1 LSEASAETTVRL
13 GPAVANLLRSIWR
26 QRELVVL
33 GLLLGLALGYWGLPK
48 VLNTGSTYDVTVR
61 MSVQKSPAD
70 SIFEIVPAIG
80 GPDGQVGASTDVL
93 KDIAIADRV
102 AKSLREQDPELTGT
116 LLLEGLTFTAV
127 PGSPFVDIT
136 YADPDP
142 RLATTIVQRYAEL
155 YAEQRNKVEMQ
166 RLDQALMRLKVYATT
181 LQGVDRQAV
190 NEVIRKSEV
199 AKLRGPVTAVVGQPI
214 VTTTGPPL
222 SRPVTLALGL
232 LLGLAIGAGAALLVE
247 TAFRKVITPTDAE
260 EGSELPFIAAVR
272 KTGIRRTPL
281 PVIDRPFSPAAED
294 YRRVGT
300 ALERQG
306 LGGDIRV
313 LAIASADPGDGKS
326 MLAANLAHSLA
337 RQGREVVLVSSDLRR
352 PQVERLLGLG
362 QRAGL
367 AETLQDDPVPAVALL
382 VSINDH
388 LLVLPAGMPS
398 KHPGELLAS
407 KRLHE
412 TIQTLR
418 RVGIVILDTP
428 ASRLS
433 ADAIALS
440 GVADATLIVARSGVT
455 RMRSLHETTS
465 GLRRDRIRQL
475 GVVLVGTSSSMLRSL
490 TVRRSY
496 REPPEVEV
504 EEPDLVEPQP
514 VQFTPR
520 PVPYEAAPAEED
532 PLPSEV
538 TELNATEERK
548 RRAAE

>member
-1 LSEASAETTVRL
+1 MSEASAETTVRL

-116 LLLEGLTFTAV
+116 ILLEGLTFTAV

-260 EGSELPFIAAVR
+260 EGSELP
-272 KTGIRRTPL
+272 
-281 PVIDRPFSPAAED
+281 
-294 YRRVGT
+294 
-300 ALERQG
+300 
-306 LGGDIRV
+306 
-313 LAIASADPGDGKS
+313 
-326 MLAANLAHSLA
+326 
-337 RQGREVVLVSSDLRR
+337 
-352 PQVERLLGLG
+352 
-362 QRAGL
+362 
-367 AETLQDDPVPAVALL
+367 
-382 VSINDH
+382 
-388 LLVLPAGMPS
+388 
-398 KHPGELLAS
+398 
-407 KRLHE
+407 
-412 TIQTLR
+412 
-418 RVGIVILDTP
+418 
-428 ASRLS
+428 
-433 ADAIALS
+433 
-440 GVADATLIVARSGVT
+440 
-455 RMRSLHETTS
+455 
-465 GLRRDRIRQL
+465 
-475 GVVLVGTSSSMLRSL
+475 
-490 TVRRSY
+490 
-496 REPPEVEV
+496 
-504 EEPDLVEPQP
+504 
-514 VQFTPR
+514 
-520 PVPYEAAPAEED
+520 
-532 PLPSEV
+532 
-538 TELNATEERK
+538 
-548 RRAAE
+548 